1 MTTWRIT
8 VDQSAC
14 VHSGLCLAAAPGVFA
29 AVNGPSRPVQEEV
42 LPDAAA
48 IEAAEGC
55 PMEAIRVRDA
65 ETGALV
71 APAGIDG

>member
-14 VHSGLCLAAAPGVFA
+14 IHSGLCLATAPGVFA
-29 AVNGPSRPVQEEV
+29 AVDGPSRPVREEV
-42 LPDAAA
+42 RPDDAA

-55 PMEAIRVRDA
+55 PMEAIRVRDS

-71 APAGIDG
+71 APEGIDG